1 MTTFPQLAPN
11 WQAKYL
17 STMVLVFRNMS
28 LALANDSSS
37 SPLIA
42 IRFCL
47 FLKGAGLDGISSQLI
62 LDCADLIVPY
72 ISIIFNSSIAN
83 GIFSDDWKSAMV
95 SPLFKH
101 GERSDIGN
109 YRPISDISKIGKVF
123 DRNIY
128 NQLFRVPRASFNS
141 YSLIGGN

>member
-1 MTTFPQLAPN
+1 
-11 WQAKYL
+11 
-17 STMVLVFRNMS
+17 MS

-47 FLKGAGLDGISSQLI
+47 FLKGAGLDGISSRLI

-83 GIFSDDWKSAMV
+83 GIFPDDWKSAMV

-101 GERSDIGN
+101 GERSDIAN

-123 DRNIY
+123 DRNI
-128 NQLFRVPRASFNS
+128 
-141 YSLIGGN
+141 